1 MKKSSVK
8 ELYIAY
14 IMVLELVVLFV
25 AEVFTG
31 IFIGICEPVTLN
43 IFFLRWP
50 TVITKRDIVR

>member
-1 MKKSSVK
+1 MKKSSIK

-31 IFIGICEPVTLN
+31 IFIIICKPVTLQ
-43 IFFLRWP
+43 
-50 TVITKRDIVR
+50 KD

>member
-1 MKKSSVK
+1 MKKSSIK

-31 IFIGICEPVTLN
+31 IFIGICEPVTLQ
-43 IFFLRWP
+43 
-50 TVITKRDIVR
+50 KD